1 MSEVMTD
8 KYKKPYIILLS
19 ACDRAAS
26 ALPEG
31 NAVRS
36 MLIEAMNRAEDAWIE
51 ADETAFDGGR
61 SPFRIE

>member
-31 NAVRS
+31 NAVRA
-36 MLIEAMNRAEDAWIE
+36 MLIEAMNKAEDAWIE
-51 ADETAFDGGR
+51 ADERG
-61 SPFRIE
+61 

>member
-1 MSEVMTD
+1 MSEKMTD
-8 KYKKPYIILLS
+8 QYKRPYIILLS

-31 NAVRS
+31 DAVRA
-36 MLIEAMNRAEDAWIE
+36 MLIEAMNKAEDAWIE

>member
-31 NAVRS
+31 DTVRA
-36 MLIEAMNRAEDAWIE
+36 MLIEAMNKAEDAWIE
-51 ADETAFDGGR
+51 ADERG
-61 SPFRIE
+61 